1 MKTSFENQENR
12 KSRVSAALTQ
22 GVAQAVQA
30 AELVLPM
37 VDLRE
42 KGLPPGFQAAQ
53 PLRRGRFQIGR
64 RLLRR
69 EIQVPEGEEEAQ
81 ALDITVPVAKTPVFR
96 QTLRRDG
103 AAAAKL
109 PLVHGVVLPPEK
121 NTDTL
126 SDACIVRRNT

>member
-64 RLLRR
+64 RLL
-69 EIQVPEGEEEAQ
+69 
-81 ALDITVPVAKTPVFR
+81 
-96 QTLRRDG
+96 
-103 AAAAKL
+103 
-109 PLVHGVVLPPEK
+109 PEK

-126 SDACIVRRNT
+126 SDVCIVRQDA